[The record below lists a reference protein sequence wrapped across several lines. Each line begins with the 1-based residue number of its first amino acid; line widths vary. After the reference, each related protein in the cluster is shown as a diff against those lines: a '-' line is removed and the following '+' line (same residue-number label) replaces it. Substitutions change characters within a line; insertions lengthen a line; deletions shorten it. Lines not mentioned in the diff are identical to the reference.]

1 MDSTQPGM
9 AAVDGGYLNPK
20 AMIVGLA
27 FITVGGVIGAWGMG
41 ISGAAMMRILRR
53 WLKAQQ
59 PETAITEPKTV
70 PAKAASSAGG
80 TAWRKEM
87 ATPSPAR

>member
-9 AAVDGGYLNPK
+9 AAVEGGYLNSK

-27 FITVGGVIGAWGMG
+27 CISVGGVIGAWGIG
-41 ISGAAMMRILRR
+41 VSGAALMRSMRR

-59 PETAITEPKTV
+59 LETVIAKPTTV

-87 ATPSPAR
+87 ATPSPAQ

>member
-9 AAVDGGYLNPK
+9 SAVEGGYLNSK

-27 FITVGGVIGAWGMG
+27 FITVGGVMGAWGIG
-41 ISGAAMMRILRR
+41 VSGAAMMRMLRR
-53 WLKAQQ
+53 WFKAQQ
-59 PETAITEPKTV
+59 PETAIGKPKTV
-70 PAKAASSAGG
+70 PAKAASSAAG
-80 TAWRKEM
+80 TALQKEM

>member
-9 AAVDGGYLNPK
+9 AAVEGGYLNSK

-41 ISGAAMMRILRR
+41 VSGAAIMKGMRR

-59 PETAITEPKTV
+59 PETAIAKPKTV

-80 TAWRKEM
+80 TAWPKEM
-87 ATPSPAR
+87 ATPSPAQ